1 MLHPELSM
9 QVAHEHRQDLLCEAH
24 HARRAHGLAR
34 IPSPWRRALLLRTGV
49 ALVTLGTRMEVRAL
63 RAGRARQ
70 PLDLRRMRPTR
81 ASDRLAE
88 WL

>member
-1 MLHPELSM
+1 MWHSEMSASL
-9 QVAHEHRQDLLCEAH
+9 AREHRLDLLCEAH
-24 HARRAHGLAR
+24 HARRARGLAR
-34 IPSPWRRALLLRTGV
+34 IPSPWRRALLLRTGI
-49 ALVTLGTRMEVRAL
+49 ALVTMGTRMEVRAL

-70 PLDLRRMRPTR
+70 PVDLRRMRPAR